1 MMINKNLKIKNV
13 KASIQENIVPII
25 FAVIALIG
33 LFLTKEAPLSIMNG
47 LMQGFIGNALL
58 VLALLIPVMAG
69 MGFNFS
75 IVVGAIAGQIGII
88 MVVNFGLT
96 GFGGLLAAVAFATPF
111 AILFGILAGV
121 VLNKARGYEMIAS
134 LFVGYVG
141 TGIYQFILLYL
152 MGSVIPITSSLLLTK
167 GSGLK
172 NAIYLNHTLG
182 QSIDGLLQVPFFFLL
197 MVAGLILLG
206 LIIYT
211 MKKEMINYNKTRV
224 HSSIILTVAVIIIS
238 ALIMYID
245 VLPKG
250 ISALK
255 DMKFPLITGLLI
267 GLLAALHL
275 LITRTKMG
283 QAFLKV
289 GLNEKNSKDSKGH
302 VSKVRISA
310 IVFSTVIAAWG
321 QIIFLQNTGFL
332 NTYSSHMNI
341 GILATFSLIVG
352 GASINKATVKNAF
365 LGILLVQSFMIIT
378 PLWLEKIDPNSF
390 ETVRVI
396 IFNSVFL
403 YAFVMSKGKK
413 YNSDRL

>member
-1 MMINKNLKIKNV
+1 MINENLKIKSV
-13 KASIQENIVPII
+13 KDCIQENIVPII
-25 FAVIALIG
+25 FAVIILIG
-33 LFLTKEAPLSIMNG
+33 LFLTKQPPLSIMNE
-47 LMQGFIGNALL
+47 LIQGFIGNAFL

-75 IVVGAIAGQIGII
+75 IGVGAIAGQIGII
-88 MVVNFGLT
+88 MVVNWGLS
-96 GFGGLLAAVAFATPF
+96 GFVGFLAAVALATPF

-141 TGIYQFILLYL
+141 NEVYNFVLLYL
-152 MGSVIPITSSLLLTK
+152 MGAIIPITSSLLLTK

-172 NAIYLNHTLG
+172 NAIPLNHTLG
-182 QSIDGLLQVPFFFLL
+182 HSVDGLLQVPFFFLII
-197 MVAGLILLG
+197 VAGLILLA
-206 LIIYT
+206 LIIYRI
-211 MKKEMINYNKTRV
+211 KKDMMNYNKARV
-224 HSSIILTVAVIIIS
+224 HSRIILTVAVIIIS
-238 ALIMYID
+238 ALIMYMD

-255 DMKFPLITGLLI
+255 DVKFPLITGLLI
-267 GLLAALHL
+267 GLLVALHL

-289 GLNEKNSKDSKGH
+289 GLNQKNSKDLESH

-310 IVFSTVIAAWG
+310 MVFSTVLASWG
-321 QIIFLQNTGFL
+321 QIICLQNTGFL

-341 GILATFSLIVG
+341 SLLGPLALIVG
-352 GASINKATVKNAF
+352 GASINKATVKNALLGVLLLQGF
-365 LGILLVQSFMIIT
+365 LIMGRTAPS
-378 PLWLEKIDPNSF
+378 SF

-396 IFNSVFL
+396 ILNSVFL
-403 YAFVMSKGKK
+403 YAFAMSKSKK
-413 YNSDRL
+413 YNSDKL